1 MTTGH
6 TGSCLCGAVR
16 FRTRGALRGVIYCHC
31 SQCRKQSGHFVA
43 ATNAKDADID
53 IEGLDA
59 VTWYGAS
66 DVAKRGFCGT
76 CGSLLFWKH
85 NHLDSISIMAG
96 SFDRPSGLVGQSH
109 IFVGDKGDY
118 YEIEDDLPQFVKST
132 SAVTVA
138 QD

>member
-1 MTTGH
+1 MPSLY

-16 FRTRGALRGVIYCHC
+16 FQVRGALRGVVYCHC

-43 ATNAKDADID
+43 ATNAKDADIVV
-53 IEGLDA
+53 EGLEA
-59 VTWYGAS
+59 IKWYAAS
-66 DVAKRGFCGT
+66 ATARRGFCGA

-85 NHLDSISIMAG
+85 NELDTISIMAG
-96 SFDRPSGLVGQSH
+96 SFDRPSGLAGESH

-118 YEIEDDLPQFVKST
+118 YEIEDGLPRFEKSAP
-132 SAVTVA
+132 SILVA